1 MSRSIQVK
9 VIKENNNTVTI
20 YLISTRRQM
29 PVKKEE
35 FDKRVAS
42 GLYEIVKEKV

>member
-1 MSRSIQVK
+1 MSKSIRVK

-20 YLISTRRQM
+20 YMVSTRRQM

-42 GLYEIVKEKV
+42 GLYEVVK

>member
-1 MSRSIQVK
+1 MSKSIQVK
-9 VIKENNNTVTI
+9 VIKENGNTVTI
-20 YLISTRRQM
+20 FMVSTNRKM

-42 GLYEIVKEKV
+42 GLYEVVK